1 MSIFTYRTHANV
13 LAIHSCYTN
22 TWNNCREILAY
33 LDGVETSC
41 TQTMQDT
48 YGGIIPDS
56 FRSDIEF
63 AVEPD
68 IIGDTPK

>member
-1 MSIFTYRTHANV
+1 MLRSNV
-13 LAIHSCYTN
+13 LAMLRKYTQ
-22 TWNNCREILAY
+22 TLREILAY
-33 LDGVETSC
+33 LDGVESSC
-41 TQTMQDT
+41 TQTMLDT
-48 YGGIIPDS
+48 YGGVMPDS